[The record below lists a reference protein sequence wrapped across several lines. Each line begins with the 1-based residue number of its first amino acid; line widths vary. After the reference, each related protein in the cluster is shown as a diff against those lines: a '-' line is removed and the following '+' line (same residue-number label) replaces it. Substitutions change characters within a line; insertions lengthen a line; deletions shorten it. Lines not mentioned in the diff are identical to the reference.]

1 MVAACGVAERTVAAW
16 VARAGQHG
24 QPVHQPLVH
33 HGRVDVPH
41 VQADA
46 LWVKLVGRRAW
57 MAMAVPSRRWLG
69 GVIRPRRDLVLIT
82 TLVQMG
88 RASAWTL
95 ALLVGVDGLASDVT
109 AFLRVFRQPV
119 RTSRRGRPCLVLE
132 PGVLLGHVVKR
143 YVPRQVVSV
152 ERRVVRGTNE
162 TIAAVLAAPHRGT
175 GSKTADRERR
185 KATVRASLA
194 PLGRRGRAIAH
205 PEAALTAGLWRV
217 GGAYHVCWRPQ
228 RLRLA
233 APAGAPWQWH
243 ERTPAMAAGL
253 TDHRWTRLE
262 RLRDHVPPPVWVAPT
277 RRGRPP
283 KRARQPAMV
292 AAT

>member
-1 MVAACGVAERTVAAW
+1 MNPPTPYGHHPGCPARGPVGQGNLQVPSQAAPRDRWTTWGQTFATTTGTPFDRVHPAADVVTRVLPLRCHGCPLQAMVAACGVAERTVAAW
-16 VARAGQHG
+16 VARAGPHG

-46 LWVKLVGRRAW
+46 LWVQLVGRRAW

-82 TLVQMG
+82 TLVPMG

-109 AFLRVFRQPV
+109 ACLRVFRPQV
-119 RTSRRGRPCLVLE
+119 RTSRRGRPGLVLE
-132 PGVLLGHVVKR
+132 PGVLLGPGVTR
-143 YVPRQVVSV
+143 YVPRPVVSV

-205 PEAALTAGLWRV
+205 PEAALTAGLRRV
-217 GGAYHVCWRPQ
+217 
-228 RLRLA
+228 
-233 APAGAPWQWH
+233 
-243 ERTPAMAAGL
+243 
-253 TDHRWTRLE
+253 
-262 RLRDHVPPPVWVAPT
+262 
-277 RRGRPP
+277 
-283 KRARQPAMV
+283 
-292 AAT
+292 